1 MWWSL
6 PQFQEDNW
14 PTLLINFFWII
25 VSKCHPYIYL
35 HFNSTVANT
44 NNIPCDHRFIEA
56 LVKLWEGNEKK
67 KSKTEGDNNIG
78 FNSAFNAK
86 SRLFVNT
93 VFRIGLMVVW

>member
-14 PTLLINFFWII
+14 PTLLINIFRLF

-35 HFNSTVANT
+35 NFFNSTVANT

-56 LVKLWEGNEKK
+56 LVELWEEKK
-67 KSKTEGDNNIG
+67 KRARQRGTNNIA
-78 FNSAFNAK
+78 FNSAFSAK
-86 SRLFVNT
+86 LRLWLDLCILNT
-93 VFRIGLMVVW
+93 